1 MYLVIKSCNGRRAAY
16 ITSDNE
22 SAIRKMYALAAEKNF
37 DKIVCIDMTERREEK
52 CVNCMK

>member
-1 MYLVIKSCNGRRAAY
+1 MYLVIKSCNGRRTAY

-22 SAIRKMYALAAEKNF
+22 SAIRKMYALAIEKNF